1 MNIFLKIYLWG
12 CLAGFIA
19 CINSVKDRDNKVS
32 WVEVVVSIICSVFSW
47 LIAIALFVGQNAKH
61 GHKDNDENKN
71 DKNIFDDNNLA
82 GT

>member
-1 MNIFLKIYLWG
+1 MNIYLKIYLWG

-32 WVEVVVSIICSVFSW
+32 WVEVVVSIICSLFSW
-47 LIAIALFVGQNAKH
+47 LIALALFVGMNIKH
-61 GHKDNDENKN
+61 GHDKDD
-71 DKNIFDDNNLA
+71 DKNKFNDNNKLA